1 MRRRDFVMLVS
12 GAAMAWPLAGLAQQA
27 SGPRKVGVLFP
38 GVLGADRE
46 RLITEGLTIEL
57 GSEKFVLIV
66 RSAEGDDA
74 LLGKYANEL
83 AASVDIILAFASG
96 SLVAARQASQ
106 TIPIVAMDLES
117 DPIASGAAQ
126 SLNRPGGNVT
136 GVFLDAPEIAGKWIQ
151 LLKEMVPRIKKVAL
165 LFDLHL
171 DQTQLKSGESTAN
184 RIGIETLRFGI
195 DKPGEFRG
203 AFQRAVEAKVDAMLV
218 HSSPIFVDQAAAI
231 AELAREFRVPSIGLF
246 PIYSKV
252 GGLMSYGPNNFELF
266 KQAGGIAGK
275 ILRGA
280 NVAEFPIQRPI
291 YLSFVINIQTA
302 KLLQL
307 AVPPSLSALADEVI
321 E

>member
-246 PIYSKV
+246 PTYSQD
-252 GGLMSYGPNNFELF
+252 GCLMSYGPNNFELF

>member
-1 MRRRDFVMLVS
+1 MLIS
-12 GAAMAWPLAGLAQQA
+12 GPVIAWPLAGRAQQA

-38 GVLGADRE
+38 GMLGADRE
-46 RLITEGLTIEL
+46 RLINEGLANEL
-57 GSEKFVLIV
+57 GSQKTILLA
-66 RSAEGDDA
+66 RSSEGDDR
-74 LLGKYANEL
+74 LLGRYADEL
-83 AASVDIILAFASG
+83 ATAADVVLAIGSV

-106 TIPIVAMDLES
+106 TIPIVALDLES

-136 GVFLDAPEIAGKWIQ
+136 GIFLDAPEIAGKWIQ
-151 LLKEMVPRIKKVAL
+151 LIKEIVPRIKTVAL
-165 LFDLHL
+165 LYDLHL

-231 AELAREFRVPSIGLF
+231 AELAREFRLPSIGLF
-246 PIYSKV
+246 PIYARV
-252 GGLMSYGPNNFELF
+252 GGLMSYGPNNFELL

-291 YLSFVINIQTA
+291 YLSFFINIQTA
-302 KLLQL
+302 KLLRL
-307 AVPPSLSALADEVI
+307 AVPPALSALADEVI